1 MSAVQD
7 TLNRSAWSLIESHDW
22 LRSLEGFTDAGE
34 VAAFARLAEEVRGLP
49 ILELGVGAGRAVPL
63 LRNLNSDCIGID
75 YLASMV
81 ELTRQ
86 RFPDADVRLGD
97 ARDLSAFA
105 SNRFALV
112 VFSFMGIDAVDRA
125 GRQRIFAEACRVL
138 RPGGVFWFS
147 TLNLN
152 GPHARARPSNYE
164 RPGLGQSRFLVKAL
178 RWAWRYPRRHLA
190 DRRLSR
196 LRVEGD
202 GWAVAPFSAHDF
214 SLLVHY
220 PTLEAQLHELVR
232 AGFGSDPVFLEN
244 AHGSLVSPADH
255 LEPIAAFNVLARR
268 PAAVDERAVCAVP
281 AT

>member
-22 LRSLEGFTDAGE
+22 LRSLQGFTDAGE
-34 VAAFARLAEEVRGLP
+34 VAAFARLAGEMRGLP

-63 LRNLNSDCIGID
+63 LRNLSPDYIGID
-75 YLASMV
+75 YLAPMV

-86 RFPDADVRLGD
+86 RYPDADVRLGD
-97 ARDLSAFA
+97 ARDLSAFE
-105 SNRFALV
+105 SDRFALV
-112 VFSFMGIDAVDRA
+112 VFSFMGIDAVDHS
-125 GRQRIFAEACRVL
+125 GRQRILAEACRVL

-147 TLNLN
+147 TLNLT
-152 GPHARARPSNYE
+152 GPHARERPWNYE
-164 RPGLGQSRFLVKAL
+164 RPGLGQKRFLMEAL

-190 DRRLSR
+190 YRRHYR
-196 LRVEGD
+196 LRVDGE

-220 PTLEAQLHELVR
+220 TTLQAQLHELAR

-244 AHGSLVSPADH
+244 AHGTEIGAADR
-255 LEPIAAFNVLARR
+255 LEPIEAFNVLARK
-268 PAAVDERAVCAVP
+268 PTTVGERAVTP
-281 AT
+281 IPTI